1 MPITTATAIAA
12 GTQVAGAA
20 ASFAQAAENNR
31 RRREAEEAAKKYM
44 ENAVKAYK
52 TNYAEDIQ
60 VPLEGYERAEE
71 MNTQAVGQ
79 ALEAMRES
87 GQRAVIGGVAGLQ
100 QQAQQGAEELR
111 MSMQQDLYNRNLR
124 IAEEEANI
132 RDRLAAIDLNQATGA
147 QEAAAD
153 ARAMSAQSIQG
164 GFANLAGAGS
174 TIYEGSELYKNAD
187 QQTKQNIMALFSG
200 KKNSGASSV
209 GASGNQASASSVG
222 ATTPYSRMGNPAAG
236 VRKPKFKIPTGF

>member
-20 ASFAQAAENNR
+20 ASFAQAAKNNR
-31 RRREAEEAAKKYM
+31 LRREAEEAAKKYV
-44 ENAVKAYK
+44 EDAVKAYK

-60 VPLEGYERAEE
+60 VPLEGYERAAE
-71 MNTQAVGQ
+71 MNTQAAAQ

-100 QQAQQGAEELR
+100 QQAQQGSEELR

-132 RDRLAAIDLNQATGA
+132 RDRLAELDLNQATGA
-147 QEAAAD
+147 QQAAAD
-153 ARAMSAQSIQG
+153 ARVMGAQSIQS
-164 GFANLAGAGS
+164 GFSNLAGAGS

-187 QQTKQNIMALFSG
+187 EESKKGIMALFSG
-200 KKNSGASSV
+200 KPQVGKPKVGGTSSV
-209 GASGNQASASSVG
+209 IGGV
-222 ATTPYSRMGNPAAG
+222 NPAAG
-236 VRKPKFKIPTGF
+236 VRKPKIKIPTGF

>member
-20 ASFAQAAENNR
+20 ASFAQAAKNNR
-31 RRREAEEAAKKYM
+31 LRREAEEAAKKYM
-44 ENAVKAYK
+44 EDAVKAYK

-60 VPLEGYERAEE
+60 VPLEGYERAAE
-71 MNTQAVGQ
+71 MNTQAAAQ

-100 QQAQQGAEELR
+100 QQAQQGSEELR
-111 MSMQQDLYNRNLR
+111 MSMQQDLYSRNLR

-132 RDRLAAIDLNQATGA
+132 RDRLAELDLNQATGA

-153 ARAMSAQSIQG
+153 ARVMGAQSIQS
-164 GFANLAGAGS
+164 GFSNLAGAGS

-187 QQTKQNIMALFSG
+187 EESKKGIMALFSG
-200 KKNSGASSV
+200 KPQAGKPRVGGTSSPIGGV
-209 GASGNQASASSVG
+209 
-222 ATTPYSRMGNPAAG
+222 NPAAG
-236 VRKPKFKIPTGF
+236 VRKPKIKIPTGF